1 MVKSLDEFCVPLN
14 EFPICDLM
22 PGGVL
27 AVQAGE
33 KRRAIGFGREGEEIS
48 RSPKDILLEQLGMR
62 RAIGFGRE
70 NELIKNGPSGNALA
84 VGAVNAAA
92 LAGAQFAVL
101 VRHGADADGDGDHI
115 VFFHG

>member
-14 EFPICDLM
+14 EFPICDLR

-70 NELIKNGPSGNALA
+70 NELIKNGPSGKEHA
-84 VGAVNAAA
+84 VGFGKENEPAANPPKRRNPVGFNAISKA
-92 LAGAQFAVL
+92 
-101 VRHGADADGDGDHI
+101 RENSR
-115 VFFHG
+115 